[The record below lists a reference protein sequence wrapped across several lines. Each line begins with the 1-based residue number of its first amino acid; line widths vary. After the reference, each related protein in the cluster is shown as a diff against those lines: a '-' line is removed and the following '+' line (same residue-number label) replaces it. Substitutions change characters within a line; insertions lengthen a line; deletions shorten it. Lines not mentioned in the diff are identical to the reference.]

1 MKTRTLFFF
10 LCCFL
15 IIIGIPRLLS
25 LDAHW
30 SSDEDLW
37 LWRSEE
43 FIRTVQNGQFE
54 NTLIAYHPGVT
65 TMWIGG
71 IRQFVFGSTRWSPL
85 KDLALARL
93 LIGIVVLA
101 GLGTATFLVY
111 RLFGTWISAASGA
124 FLVVNPLLLA
134 HTRRIHTD
142 ALATTF
148 ILLTV
153 LLFLLYCVRTT
164 EKQSWR
170 RSCYIIFSGVAFG
183 FACLSKS
190 SSLILLPW
198 MPICLWIF
206 RDRNTPWRKF
216 LYNTSVTL
224 IFFLSWSLLTVF
236 AFWPIFWNPI
246 SLLLATCLLVTTL
259 LSHRAV
265 HTGKNGFRYIVST
278 TLVLSVC
285 ASYTVKTIWVVLDRV
300 GWAVTTAHD
309 LEHFFL
315 GKIVADPGWLF
326 YPVALSLKGTPFV
339 LPIALGAMLFLWKH
353 RKHPNFSEHFKIA
366 VAIAVVVIL
375 FMMFLSVTSKKFSR
389 YLLPVFPMLN
399 LLAGIGLFYTVKWIG
414 SHIKKQHYRKVAHV
428 VCVTLVLLLTVIP
441 VFALHPYYGT
451 YYNLCWKVTDITK
464 VFTVG
469 GDGSGLD
476 IAAKYLNQKPNA
488 RQLKVQV
495 SALGTGFFQHYFLG
509 STYQFPLK
517 FVKNPPP
524 PPPIDYQVIYIRDS
538 QIDWIPQ
545 TGTRN
550 GELEAVVTLN
560 GIECVWIYRV
570 QQEEN

>member
-10 LCCFL
+10 SCCFL
-15 IIIGIPRLLS
+15 IIVGIPRLLS

-37 LWRSEE
+37 LQRSAE
-43 FIRTVQNGQFE
+43 FIETVQNWQFE
-54 NTLIAYHPGVT
+54 DTLIAYHPGVT
-65 TMWIGG
+65 TMWLGG
-71 IRQFVFGSTRWSPL
+71 IRQFFSESISWTPL

-93 LIGIVVLA
+93 FIGIVVLT
-101 GLGTATFLVY
+101 GLITATLLLY
-111 RLFGTWISAASGA
+111 RLFGTWISAASGV

-134 HTRRIHTD
+134 HTRRVHTD

-153 LLFLLYCVRTT
+153 LLFLLYCVSST

-170 RSCYIIFSGVAFG
+170 RSCYLIFTGVAFG

-190 SSLILLPW
+190 YSLILLPW
-198 MPICLWIF
+198 MPICLWIL
-206 RDRNTPWRKF
+206 RARNTPWREF
-216 LYNTSVTL
+216 LYNTSVTG
-224 IFFLSWSLLTVF
+224 IFILSWSLLTVF

-246 SLLLATCLLVTTL
+246 SLLLATCLLGTTL
-259 LSHRAV
+259 FSHRAM
-265 HTGKNGFRYIVST
+265 HTGKNGFGYIVSPT
-278 TLVLSVC
+278 IVLSIC
-285 ASYTVKTIWVVLDRV
+285 TGYTVKTLWIVLDRV

-326 YPVALSLKGTPFV
+326 YPISLSINSTPFI
-339 LPIALGAMLFLWKH
+339 LPLVLGAILFLWKH
-353 RKHPNFSEHFKIA
+353 RKHPHYSEHFKIA
-366 VAIAVVVIL
+366 TAIGVVVIL
-375 FMMFLSVTSKKFSR
+375 FTIFLSITSKKFSR
-389 YLLPVFPMLN
+389 YLLPVFPMLD

-414 SHIKKQHYRKVAHV
+414 THIKKQYHRKVAQV
-428 VCVTLVLLLTVIP
+428 AYATLVLLLTVIP

-451 YYNLCWKVTDITK
+451 HYNLCWKVTDITK

-469 GDGSGLD
+469 GDASGLD
-476 IAAKYLNQKPNA
+476 IAAKYLNQKTGAP
-488 RQLKVQV
+488 QLKVQV
-495 SALGTGFFQHYFLG
+495 SALGAGFFRYYFVG
-509 STYQFPLK
+509 TTYQFPPK

-524 PPPIDYQVIYIRDS
+524 PPPIDYQVVYIRDS

-560 GIECVWIYRV
+560 DIERVWIYRV
-570 QQEEN
+570 HQEEN

>member
-10 LCCFL
+10 SCCFL
-15 IIIGIPRLLS
+15 IIVGTPRLLS

-30 SSDEDLW
+30 SSDENLW
-37 LWRSEE
+37 LQRSAE
-43 FIRTVQNGQFE
+43 FIETVQNGQFE
-54 NTLIAYHPGVT
+54 DTLIAYHPGVT
-65 TMWIGG
+65 TMWISG
-71 IRQFVFGSTRWSPL
+71 IRQFFFGSTRWSPL

-93 LIGIVVLA
+93 LIGIVILA
-101 GLGTATFLVY
+101 GLIIAALLLY

-124 FLVVNPLLLA
+124 FLVINPLLLA
-134 HTRRIHTD
+134 HTRRVHTD
-142 ALATTF
+142 ALATTS

-153 LLFLLYCVRTT
+153 LLFLLYCIRSR

-170 RSCYIIFSGVAFG
+170 RFWYLIFTGVAFG
-183 FACLSKS
+183 LACLSKS

-198 MPICLWIF
+198 LPICLWIF

-224 IFFLSWSLLTVF
+224 IFFLSWGLLTVF

-246 SLLLATCLLVTTL
+246 SLLLATCLLGTTL
-259 LSHRAV
+259 LLHRAV
-265 HTGKNGFRYIVST
+265 HTGKNSFRYVIST
-278 TLVLSVC
+278 TLVLSIC
-285 ASYTVKTIWVVLDRV
+285 AGYTVKTLWIVLDRV

-326 YPVALSLKGTPFV
+326 YPIALSINSTPFILPLV
-339 LPIALGAMLFLWKH
+339 LVAILFLWKY
-353 RKHPNFSEHFKIA
+353 RKHPHFSEHFKIA
-366 VAIAVVVIL
+366 TAIGVIVIL
-375 FMMFLSVTSKKFSR
+375 FTVFLSITSKKFSR
-389 YLLPVFPMLN
+389 YLLPIFPMLD

-414 SHIKKQHYRKVAHV
+414 SHIKKQHHRKVTQVA
-428 VCVTLVLLLTVIP
+428 CVTLVLLLTVVP

-451 YYNLCWKVTDITK
+451 YYNICWKVTDITK
-464 VFTVG
+464 IFTVG
-469 GDGSGLD
+469 GDASGLD
-476 IAAKYLNQKPNA
+476 IAAKYLNQNPNA

-495 SALGTGFFQHYFLG
+495 SALGAGFFRYYFIG
-509 STYQFPLK
+509 TTYQFPPK

-524 PPPIDYQVIYIRDS
+524 PPPIDYQVVYIRDS
-538 QIDWIPQ
+538 QIGWIPQ
-545 TGTRN
+545 TGTRH
-550 GELEAVVTLN
+550 GELEAVVTIN
-560 GIECVWIYRV
+560 GIERVWIYRV